1 MGGSLRIFDYY
12 RIFARTLETLM
23 RLNPKRKTMM
33 HTPKPVA
40 AFIMRISISD
50 IPSKDTTIDLCNVK
64 MDTKASAKDTFRS
77 ANILGNEHFLTFI
90 QFIVA
95 SVIFVKA

>member
-1 MGGSLRIFDYY
+1 
-12 RIFARTLETLM
+12 
-23 RLNPKRKTMM
+23 MM

-50 IPSKDTTIDLCNVK
+50 IPSKDTTIDLCNEN
-64 MDTKASAKDTFRS
+64 MDTKASAKDTFRNAS
-77 ANILGNEHFLTFI
+77 IFVDVHFLTFI